1 MNTQSSLNKDYRALV
16 NAEGEDEMKFYISF
30 YQKLI
35 LEAHRY
41 LDKLIDD
48 GDIIIRT
55 LVEDSILRHY
65 VVNFMV
71 EYTNQFRLLSPEERA
86 TYCPNELYD
95 QYMELDKPITY
106 VIGPDKTPFVYEVIK
121 QITEEF
127 NTDIICIYEYAT

>member
-95 QYMELDKPITY
+95 QYMELDKPINY